1 MKRTTLLL
9 SFFLLMS
16 IPMFTQ
22 DMVSVHMKVPV
33 ESIVT
38 IIWDWTNDPSIN
50 SDEWLDKPLQPNSSG
65 DLYLCFIKEN
75 WQSYIFKVEQ
85 SGYRTVIGRFNIGR
99 NSYFQVS
106 LPPAKKDK
114 SALDGVKLYK
124 EAIKQERNWNY
135 KKANKL
141 YLKSAKIGDVCS
153 MYSLADNYHNG
164 NGCAKNDS
172 KAIYWFGMAKQFGS
186 YEAELNIQHI
196 KRQNGR

>member
-16 IPMFTQ
+16 ITMFTQ
-22 DMVSVHMKVPV
+22 DIVSVHMKVPV
-33 ESIVT
+33 ESTVT
-38 IIWDWTNDPSIN
+38 IIWDWTNNSSIN
-50 SDEWLDKPLQPNSSG
+50 SDEWLDKPLHPNSSG

-75 WQSYIFKVEQ
+75 IQSYIFKVEQ
-85 SGYRTVIGRFNIGR
+85 SGYRTVIGRFNIAR

-114 SALDGVKLYK
+114 SALDGVKLYD
-124 EAIKQERNWNY
+124 EAIKQQLNWNY

-141 YLKSAKIGDVCS
+141 YLKSAKIGDVRA
-153 MYSLADNYHNG
+153 MNSLADNYHNG

-172 KAIYWFGMAKQFGS
+172 KAMYWYGVAKQFGS
-186 YEAELNIQHI
+186 YVAELCMQHI